1 MKGHKWNSV
10 LENTTAIAYVATKLN
25 NINLKISI
33 RTTAKDPLLNK
44 KNSSLIPILIMAF
57 DSTKHNFNHIN
68 KLINFKVDGLTP
80 EGICLEAL
88 NNFIEP
94 SSYYSDSYLINMSDG
109 MPTFTSN
116 IGIYKGEEAVKDTA
130 RIINLISKKRVNIMS
145 YFIKSENDRYAREAK
160 NKFKLMYG
168 KNAKFVDVDNINII
182 TKTLNELFLKKDL
195 IS

>member
-1 MKGHKWNSV
+1 
-10 LENTTAIAYVATKLN
+10 
-25 NINLKISI
+25 
-33 RTTAKDPLLNK
+33 
-44 KNSSLIPILIMAF
+44 
-57 DSTKHNFNHIN
+57 
-68 KLINFKVDGLTP
+68 
-80 EGICLEAL
+80 
-88 NNFIEP
+88 
-94 SSYYSDSYLINMSDG
+94 